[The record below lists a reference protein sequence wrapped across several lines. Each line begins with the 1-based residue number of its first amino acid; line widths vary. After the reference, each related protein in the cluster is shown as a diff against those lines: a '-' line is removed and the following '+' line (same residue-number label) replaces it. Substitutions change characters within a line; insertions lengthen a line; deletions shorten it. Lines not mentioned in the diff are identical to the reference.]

1 MFIEFDSKKLA
12 KQFSDA
18 KSIQKTFGDMSKG
31 ILARLADL
39 EAAETLADM
48 RTLPAAHCHE
58 LTGNYNGY
66 FAVKIS
72 PNYRLI
78 FYPTQQPPPTL
89 ADGKSV
95 DWSQIDAITITEI
108 TDYH

>member
-1 MFIEFDSKKLA
+1 MLINFDSQKLA
-12 KQFSDA
+12 RQFADA
-18 KSIQKTFGDMSKG
+18 KSIKKAFGEMAKS
-31 ILARLADL
+31 ILARMADL
-39 EAAETLADM
+39 EAAETLIDM

-58 LTGNYNGY
+58 LTGDYTGY

-89 ADGKSV
+89 ADGKSI
-95 DWSQIDAITITEI
+95 DWSQIDAITIAEI